1 MMKIWEKLE
10 GKSSYHFP
18 NSWWVRGRIVQ
29 NTCILKKLG
38 RAHEDQIK
46 PRTSELSD
54 SETLEQFN
62 VGLTFS
68 SHLHP
73 RRPPPLLLPPGVLA
87 TTGELGAGLR
97 HQLDIDQ
104 LEAVKRSKGVKRP
117 LPTDGR
123 IRLLKQLHLKILER
137 RSDENLRT
145 FRNVLAMK
153 TSSKNGRIR
162 LLWWEELFRYI

>member
-1 MMKIWEKLE
+1 MII
-10 GKSSYHFP
+10 SF
-18 NSWWVRGRIVQ
+18 RIIP
-29 NTCILKKLG
+29 CFI
-38 RAHEDQIK
+38 
-46 PRTSELSD
+46 RTYFITSCVLFHD
-54 SETLEQFN
+54 A
-62 VGLTFS
+62 GLTFS

-73 RRPPPLLLPPGVLA
+73 SRLPTLQLPPGVLA
-87 TTGELGAGLR
+87 ATGRLGALTH

-104 LEAVKRSKGVKRP
+104 LEAVKRGKGVKRP

-137 RSDENLRT
+137 RSDQNLKA

-162 LLWWEELFRYI
+162 LL

>member
-1 MMKIWEKLE
+1 MII
-10 GKSSYHFP
+10 SF
-18 NSWWVRGRIVQ
+18 RIIP
-29 NTCILKKLG
+29 CFI
-38 RAHEDQIK
+38 
-46 PRTSELSD
+46 RTYFITSCVLLHD
-54 SETLEQFN
+54 A
-62 VGLTFS
+62 GLTFS

-73 RRPPPLLLPPGVLA
+73 SRLPTLQLPPGVLA
-87 TTGELGAGLR
+87 ATGRLGAVTH

-137 RSDENLRT
+137 RSDQNLKA
-145 FRNVLAMK
+145 FRNVLAMKTK

-162 LLWWEELFRYI
+162 LL

>member
-1 MMKIWEKLE
+1 MFIYFIISIALF
-10 GKSSYHFP
+10 Y
-18 NSWWVRGRIVQ
+18 
-29 NTCILKKLG
+29 
-38 RAHEDQIK
+38 D
-46 PRTSELSD
+46 
-54 SETLEQFN
+54 

-73 RRPPPLLLPPGVLA
+73 RRPPSLQLPPGVLA
-87 TTGELGAGLR
+87 TTGGLGAVTH

-162 LLWWEELFRYI
+162 LL